1 MGRER
6 SKVVLLIL
14 AWIGL
19 GILGIDR
26 MYAGQ
31 ILIGLLKLITLGGLG
46 IWAFVD
52 YIIILVNA
60 LSKSESGV
68 FGIESW
74 TDSPNTAFYVGLVL
88 LLKPW
93 TQTGT
98 KGMQEANMGCVAS
111 ADWRITSKMS
121 LAKPIQLQ

>member
-88 LLKPW
+88 LFISIALFALL
-93 TQTGT
+93 
-98 KGMQEANMGCVAS
+98 MFV
-111 ADWRITSKMS
+111 
-121 LAKPIQLQ
+121 